1 MVGTDF
7 DIIVIGAGH
16 AGVEAALAAA
26 RLGCKTC
33 LFTPDTDKIALMP
46 CNCSIGGP
54 AKAHLVREIDALG
67 GEMGKNTDRSYT
79 HIRLLNTSKG
89 PAVWALRAQA
99 DKALYRQEMKK
110 ALTNQPNLELL
121 AENVCALA
129 TDGHRVSGVI
139 CTSGCRYTSRAVVL
153 TTGTFLR
160 GLIHLGE
167 TCYAGGRAGEPATY
181 MLSDNL
187 RSLGFEL
194 RRLKTGT
201 VPRVAKDSLDF
212 EELEVQP
219 SSAEPLYFSF
229 ANSNHRKEGLLPCW
243 VTRTTDDTRRIIESN
258 LHRSALYSGRIQG
271 LGPRYCPS
279 IEDKMV
285 KFPDKRSHVVFLEQE
300 GWNSREIYVQGT
312 SNSLPVD
319 VQLAMLRSMPG
330 LSKVKLLR
338 PGYAI
343 EYDFVPATQL
353 KPSLET
359 KMIRGLFLAGQ
370 INGTSGYEEAAAQ
383 GLMAGINAARY
394 VCGEEAIV
402 LSRSEAY
409 IGVLIDDLVTL
420 CPLEPYRMLTARA
433 EFRLLLRQ
441 DNADLRLTEL
451 GRKIGLVDDVQYRR
465 FQMKKRKIRE
475 ELERLHQ
482 TIVRPSVKV
491 NEILSQAGTTPL
503 REAVRAVELL
513 RRPEIGYSHIKA
525 ICGDGIGDFPDIIRE
540 VETQIK
546 YEGYIRRQ
554 QEQVTQFQRR
564 NEQPIPEDIDYRN
577 VYGLRKEAVEKLS
590 VIRPATLGQASRI
603 VGVTP
608 ADISVLSVHLEKI
621 RRMQAESK

>member
-1 MVGTDF
+1 
-7 DIIVIGAGH
+7 
-16 AGVEAALAAA
+16 
-26 RLGCKTC
+26 
-33 LFTPDTDKIALMP
+33 
-46 CNCSIGGP
+46 
-54 AKAHLVREIDALG
+54 
-67 GEMGKNTDRSYT
+67 
-79 HIRLLNTSKG
+79 
-89 PAVWALRAQA
+89 
-99 DKALYRQEMKK
+99 
-110 ALTNQPNLELL
+110 
-121 AENVCALA
+121 
-129 TDGHRVSGVI
+129 
-139 CTSGCRYTSRAVVL
+139 
-153 TTGTFLR
+153 
-160 GLIHLGE
+160 
-167 TCYAGGRAGEPATY
+167 
-181 MLSDNL
+181 
-187 RSLGFEL
+187 
-194 RRLKTGT
+194 
-201 VPRVAKDSLDF
+201 
-212 EELEVQP
+212 
-219 SSAEPLYFSF
+219 
-229 ANSNHRKEGLLPCW
+229 
-243 VTRTTDDTRRIIESN
+243 
-258 LHRSALYSGRIQG
+258 
-271 LGPRYCPS
+271 
-279 IEDKMV
+279 
-285 KFPDKRSHVVFLEQE
+285 
-300 GWNSREIYVQGT
+300 
-312 SNSLPVD
+312 
-319 VQLAMLRSMPG
+319 
-330 LSKVKLLR
+330 
-338 PGYAI
+338 
-343 EYDFVPATQL
+343 
-353 KPSLET
+353 
-359 KMIRGLFLAGQ
+359 MIRGLFLAGQ

-513 RRPEIGYSHIKA
+513 RRPEIGYSQIKA